1 MYAVNQYDAIAE
13 SYDSLFKDEVSIEE
27 NNKIASMLFDVPGI
41 ILDVGCGTGLFLDIL
56 KVSPDEYF
64 GIDPSNKML
73 EVFRKKHPRYYNLCI
88 PFEMFNLKF
97 MVFNTVVALFG
108 SASYI
113 EIEALTDIPEEKNL
127 FLMFYKETYHPVTY
141 ERSGC
146 ELEYYEHSRCELEQS
161 FPHCEV
167 KEFGNYYIVT
177 NV

>member
-13 SYDSLFKDEVSIEE
+13 GYDSLFNDRASIEE
-27 NNKIASMLFDVPGI
+27 NNKIASMLFDVSGI

-56 KVSPDEYF
+56 KVSQDEYF
-64 GIDPSNKML
+64 GIDPSAKML
-73 EVFRKKHPRYYNLCI
+73 EVFREKHSGYHNLCI

-97 MVFNTVVALFG
+97 MVFNTIVALFG

-113 EIEALTDIPEEKNL
+113 EMEALTDIPKGKDI
-127 FLMFYKETYHPVTY
+127 FLMFYKEDYHPVTY
-141 ERSGC
+141 ERTGC
-146 ELEYYEHSRCELEQS
+146 ELEHYEHSKSELEQM

-167 KEFGNYYIVT
+167 KEFSNYYIVT

>member
-13 SYDSLFKDEVSIEE
+13 NYDSLFKDNASIEE
-27 NNKIASMLFDVPGI
+27 NSKIASMLLDISGI

-56 KVSPDEYF
+56 KVSSDEYF

-73 EVFRKKHPRYYNLCI
+73 EIFRKKHPGYHNLCI
-88 PFEMFNLKF
+88 PFEMLNLKF
-97 MVFNTVVALFG
+97 VVFNTIVALFG

-113 EIEALTDIPEEKNL
+113 EIEALTDVPKGKIL
-127 FLMFYKETYHPVTY
+127 FLMFYRDTYHPVTY

-146 ELEYYEHSRCELEQS
+146 ELEYYEHSRDELEES

-177 NV
+177 NI

>member
-13 SYDSLFKDEVSIEE
+13 SYDSLFEDRVSVEE
-27 NNKIASMLFDVPGI
+27 NNKIASMLFNAPGI
-41 ILDVGCGTGLFLDIL
+41 LLDVGCETGLFLDIL
-56 KVSPDEYF
+56 KICPNEYF

-73 EVFRKKHPRYYNLCI
+73 EVFRKKHPEYNNLCI

-97 MVFNTVVALFG
+97 MVFNTIVALFG

-113 EIEALTDIPEEKNL
+113 EIEALTDIPKGKNM
-127 FLMFYKETYHPVTY
+127 FLMFYKESYHPVTY
-141 ERSGC
+141 ERTGC
-146 ELEYYEHSRCELEQS
+146 ELEHYEHSKSELQEK

-167 KEFGNYYIVT
+167 KEFSNYYIVT

>member
-13 SYDSLFKDEVSIEE
+13 NYDSLFKDNASIEE
-27 NNKIASMLFDVPGI
+27 NSKIASMLLDISGI

-56 KVSPDEYF
+56 KVSSDEYF

-73 EVFRKKHPRYYNLCI
+73 EIFRKKHPGYHNLCI
-88 PFEMFNLKF
+88 PFEMLNLKF
-97 MVFNTVVALFG
+97 VVFNTIVALFG

-113 EIEALTDIPEEKNL
+113 EIEALTDVPKGKIL

-141 ERSGC
+141 KRSGC
-146 ELEYYEHSRCELEQS
+146 ELEYYEHSRDELEES

-177 NV
+177 NI

>member
-1 MYAVNQYDAIAE
+1 MYAVNQYGAIAE

-41 ILDVGCGTGLFLDIL
+41 ILDVGCGTGLLLDIL
-56 KVSPDEYF
+56 KVPLDEYF
-64 GIDPSNKML
+64 GIDSSNEML
-73 EVFRKKHPRYYNLCI
+73 EIFRKKHPKYHNLCI

-97 MVFNTVVALFG
+97 MVFNTIVALFG

-113 EIEALTDIPEEKNL
+113 EIEALMDIPKGKNL
-127 FLMFYKETYHPVTY
+127 FLMFYKDNYHPVTY
-141 ERSGC
+141 ERSGY
-146 ELEYYEHSRCELEQS
+146 ELEYYEHLKCELEEG

-177 NV
+177 NI

>member
-41 ILDVGCGTGLFLDIL
+41 ILDVGCGTGLLLDIL
-56 KVSPDEYF
+56 KVPLDEYF
-64 GIDPSNKML
+64 GIDSSNEML
-73 EVFRKKHPRYYNLCI
+73 EIFRKKHPKYHNLCI
-88 PFEMFNLKF
+88 PFEMFNLN
-97 MVFNTVVALFG
+97 MVFNTIVALFG

-113 EIEALTDIPEEKNL
+113 EIEALMDIPKGKNL
-127 FLMFYKETYHPVTY
+127 FLMFYKENYHPVTY
-141 ERSGC
+141 ERSGY
-146 ELEYYEHSRCELEQS
+146 ELEYYEHLKCELEEG

-177 NV
+177 NI

>member
-41 ILDVGCGTGLFLDIL
+41 ILDVGCGTGLLLDIL
-56 KVSPDEYF
+56 KVPLDEYF
-64 GIDPSNKML
+64 GIDSSNEML
-73 EVFRKKHPRYYNLCI
+73 EIFRKKHPKYHNLCI

-97 MVFNTVVALFG
+97 MVFNTIVALFG

-113 EIEALTDIPEEKNL
+113 EIETLMDIPKGKNL
-127 FLMFYKETYHPVTY
+127 FLMFYKENYHPVTY
-141 ERSGC
+141 ERSGY
-146 ELEYYEHSRCELEQS
+146 ELEYYEHLKCELEEG

-177 NV
+177 NI